1 MTLEKKTYVQ
11 ADSRRQLAAL
21 AMFCTEKQ
29 KTVDEVVAEKMETGL
44 TQCEQLVTLPGQLAL
59 IGCCGSLLNIQSLFP
74 HYRISSDWRDSDP
87 VGNIKIMSVNR
98 SHYGIMWADNRF
110 RASSNREHPEV
121 IGKGESDPKSSHLPP
136 EANIRVKIS
145 GPTLIKYL
153 LRSDITDHVK
163 QRVIFCG

>member
-1 MTLEKKTYVQ
+1 MQ

-59 IGCCGSLLNIQSLFP
+59 IGCCGSLLSIQSLFP
-74 HYRISSDWRDSDP
+74 SHYRISSDWRDSDP
-87 VGNIKIMSVNR
+87 VGNRQICNINIMSVNR
-98 SHYGIMWADNRF
+98 SHYGIMWADNWF
-110 RASSNREHPEV
+110 RASSNREHPEI
-121 IGKGESDPKSSHLPP
+121 IGKGESDPKSAHLPP